1 MSDDNTTTAGGSGY
15 RKELGFW
22 SIVLLTVGAILGP
35 AVAYIPVT
43 VLADGG
49 PAGILSWVFAL
60 VLIIPIAFVY
70 VELGT
75 MWPRAGGVAYY
86 PARSHG
92 PITGVLNGWAA
103 FVGYSLAMP
112 AVVAAIVE
120 YASYFYP
127 RLYSNGVLTTS
138 GLLVSIVATLII
150 WLINT
155 RRVRFLGTVNNVLT
169 TIKTLLI
176 LVVALTLISF
186 FHPANLTRYGGF
198 APYGVGGVF
207 LATSAT
213 IFAYAGFRQPIDYS
227 EEVKDSGRTIPR
239 AVIASLLVVF
249 AVYIIE
255 SLIFV
260 GTVNWGFLGF
270 TPGEWSSLSS
280 LPYPY
285 ASASQGVG
293 LTTLAVIA
301 IVGVVIAS
309 FSDGVIY
316 YGGASRVG
324 NALAKYDGYFPDQLS
339 KLNVHGIP
347 FNSTLLV
354 LAVSIIYLIL
364 LPSFA
369 SVLSVFVDAV
379 VFSYAPS
386 AVSLL
391 IFRKTNPGE
400 NRPYTLPVAKLLSP
414 FAFVVGGLLIFWSGW
429 TFVSIS
435 IISVF
440 VGLVLLAFFNRRR
453 RIDSADLKAG
463 LWLPVYALAVLV
475 MPYVSDKTYFGGR
488 GIIPFPWDNLLFIA
502 VTLAFYYW
510 GYTSG
515 LNYTRK
521 GTLD

>member
-1 MSDDNTTTAGGSGY
+1 MTNESTATTPSY

-49 PAGILSWVFAL
+49 PAGTLSWLFAL
-60 VLIIPIAFVY
+60 ILIIPIALVY

-92 PITGVLNGWAA
+92 PFTGVLNGWAA

-127 RLYSNGVLTTS
+127 SLYTGQVLTES
-138 GLLVSIVATLII
+138 GLLVSIAATIII

-155 RRVRFLGTVNNVLT
+155 RRIRFLGAVNNLLT
-169 TIKTLLI
+169 GVKTLLI
-176 LVVALTLISF
+176 LVVAFTLLAY
-186 FHPANLTRYGGF
+186 FHPANFTAYGGF

-213 IFAYAGFRQPIDYS
+213 IFAYAGFRQPVDYS
-227 EEVKDSGRTIPR
+227 EEVRNPGRTIPR
-239 AVIASLLVVF
+239 AVVASLLVVF
-249 AVYIIE
+249 AVYLLE
-255 SLIFV
+255 SLAFA
-260 GTVNWGFLGF
+260 GTINWGALGVN
-270 TPGEWSSLSS
+270 PSDWQSLSS

-285 ASASQGVG
+285 ASASKALGFDI
-293 LTTLAVIA
+293 LAFIA
-301 IVGVVIAS
+301 IATVVIAS
-309 FSDGVIY
+309 FSDGIIY

-324 NALAKYDGYFPDQLS
+324 NALAKYDGYLPRPLAQLS
-339 KLNVHGIP
+339 ANGIP

-354 LAVSIIYLIL
+354 LAISIIYLVL
-364 LPSFA
+364 LPSFS

-391 IFRKTNPGE
+391 VFRKTQSSE
-400 NRPYTLPVAKLLSP
+400 NRPYRLPAAKVLSP

-429 TFVSIS
+429 TYVSIS

-440 VGLVLLAFFNRRR
+440 VGLLLLVVYNRRR
-453 RIDSADLKAG
+453 RIKAADVKAG
-463 LWLPVYALAVLV
+463 LWLPVYAVAVLV
-475 MPYVSDKTYFGGR
+475 LSYLSDKTYFGGT
-488 GIIPFPWDNLLFIA
+488 GVLPFPWDNVVFI
-502 VTLAFYYW
+502 VVSLAFFYW
-510 GYTSG
+510 GYVSG
-515 LNYTRK
+515 LNYREK
-521 GTLD
+521 ATLD

>member
-1 MSDDNTTTAGGSGY
+1 MSTQGY
-15 RKELGFW
+15 RKELGLW

-49 PAGILSWVFAL
+49 PAGMLSWLFAL
-60 VLIIPIAFVY
+60 ILILPIALVY

-120 YASYFYP
+120 YASYFFP
-127 RLYSNGVLTTS
+127 TLYQNSVLTTS
-138 GLLVSIVATLII
+138 GLIVSIIATAII

-155 RRVRFLGTVNNVLT
+155 RRVRFLGGVNNALT
-169 TIKTLLI
+169 ALKTLIVLG
-176 LVVALTLISF
+176 VALTLIYF
-186 FHPANLTRYGGF
+186 FHPSNLTSYGGF

-213 IFAYAGFRQPIDYS
+213 IFAYAGFRQPIDYA
-227 EEVKDSGRTIPR
+227 EEVKDPGRIIPR
-239 AVIASLLVVF
+239 AIVASLLIVF
-249 AVYIIE
+249 AVYLLE
-255 SLIFV
+255 SIAFV
-260 GTVNWGFLGF
+260 GTVDWGKLGLN
-270 TPGEWSSLSS
+270 PGDWSSLSN

-285 ASASQGVG
+285 ASASEVVG
-293 LTTLAVIA
+293 LTTLAVVA

-316 YGGASRVG
+316 FGGASRVG
-324 NALAKYDGYFPDQLS
+324 NALAKYDGYFPDRLS
-339 KLNVHGIP
+339 KLNAHGVP
-347 FNSTLLV
+347 FNSTLVV
-354 LAVSIIYLIL
+354 LIVSIIYLVL

-391 IFRKTNPGE
+391 VFRQKNPNE
-400 NRPYTLPVAKLLSP
+400 RRPYSLPVAKLLSP
-414 FAFVVGGLLIFWSGW
+414 YAFVVGGLLIFWSGW
-429 TFVSIS
+429 TYVSIS

-440 VGLVLLAFFNRRR
+440 VGLLLLIFYHKKR
-453 RIDSADLKAG
+453 RIGSGDIKAG
-463 LWLPVYALAVLV
+463 IWLPIYALAVLA
-475 MPYVSDKTYFGGR
+475 MSYVSDKTYLGGR
-488 GIIPFPWDNLLFIA
+488 GIIPFPWDNILFIA
-502 VTLAFYYW
+502 VTLVFYYW
-510 GYTSG
+510 GYRSG
-515 LNYTRK
+515 LGYGGR